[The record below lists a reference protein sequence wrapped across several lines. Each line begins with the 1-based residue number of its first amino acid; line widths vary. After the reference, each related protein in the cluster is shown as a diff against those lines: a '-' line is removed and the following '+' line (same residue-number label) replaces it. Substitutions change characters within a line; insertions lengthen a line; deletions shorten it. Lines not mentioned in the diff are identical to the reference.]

1 MSDDI
6 KILKDVSNKL
16 IENQI
21 PFMVTG
27 SMAMNFYIEPRMTRD
42 IDIVVYLQQEDI
54 TILEKIFSEVYYID
68 PDAIKLAIEN
78 NKMFNIIHNESIIK
92 IDFILRKKTA
102 YRRLEFERRVKV
114 VIEDFETF
122 MVSKEDLILSKLDW
136 MKKSQSE
143 MQKRDLINLLSS
155 NFDKAYVNEYS
166 KELGVYELL
175 QELENG

>member
-143 MQKRDLINLLSS
+143 MQKRDLIDLLSS

-166 KELGVYELL
+166 KEH
-175 QELENG
+175 